1 MNETGQT
8 TGGSWWRTPLLHLRA
23 RLQQREDQVFLVL
36 ALVIGALTG
45 LAVVAFILLTERAGM
60 RLYPVGGA
68 RWRRLLLPVGGSL
81 GIGYLLY
88 HYFPDARGSGVPQT
102 KAALFARGG
111 RITMRTVIGK
121 FFCTSATLASG
132 IPLGREG
139 PSVQVGAGIASV
151 LGRRLGLRPEKVKAL
166 LPVGAAAAIA
176 AAFNTPLAAVLF
188 SLEEI
193 MGDLHA
199 PVLGSV
205 VLASATSWMVLRLLL
220 GNNPLFKVPQY
231 QLVHPLEF
239 AVYAVLGVAGGL
251 VSVAFT
257 KLLLGM
263 RERFLRFPQNTVWF
277 QPVAGGLLVGLMG
290 LFVPQVLG
298 VGYGYVGDVLNG
310 RMALNL
316 MVLLL
321 VLKLLTVT
329 TSYASGN
336 AGGIFGPALFIG
348 AMLGGTVGSV
358 AHRLLPAYT
367 ATAGAYALVG
377 MGAAF
382 AGIVRAPMTSVLMIF
397 EMTQDYAVIVPLMI
411 ANLVSLFI
419 SSRLQPEPIYEALAV
434 QDGIHLPSAETRL
447 RHGKRQ
453 IIRIMRTPTESL
465 PSELTVREAL
475 ERIRSSEFRTWLV
488 CDRRGLVGV
497 INRSTLELEAAEG
510 AAKQLDE
517 LVGGPVFPHVHPDQG
532 LDLALERMG
541 ANQIEILPVVSRA
554 DVHKLEGIVTL
565 RRCSGFLRAQHA
577 KSALGLKALGA
588 PPVPLLVGWERLMHP
603 VGRRPRFF
611 IDQWLVVLSI
621 FHSLAS
627 SKVPTQ
633 AKPAW
638 VGPPGLHL

>member
-1 MNETGQT
+1 MPGAEIGDSGERTS
-8 TGGSWWRTPLLHLRA
+8 GSWWRTPLSYLTA

-88 HYFPDARGSGVPQT
+88 RYFPDARGSGVPQT
-102 KAALFARGG
+102 KAALYARGG
-111 RITMRTVIGK
+111 LITLRTVIGK

-151 LGRRLGLRPEKVKAL
+151 IGRRLGLRSEKVKAL

-176 AAFNTPLAAVLF
+176 AAFNTPIAAVLF
-188 SLEEI
+188 ALEEI
-193 MGDLHA
+193 VGDLHA

-231 QLVHPLEF
+231 QLVNPLEF
-239 AVYAVLGVAGGL
+239 GIYAVLGVAGGL
-251 VSVAFT
+251 VSVSFT

-263 RERFLRFPQNTVWF
+263 RARFLRFPKKTVWF
-277 QPVAGGLLVGLMG
+277 QPVAGGFLVGLMG

-316 MVLLL
+316 MALLL
-321 VLKLLTVT
+321 VLKLITVT

-348 AMLGGTVGSV
+348 AMLGGTVGTV
-358 AHRLLPAYT
+358 AHHFLPGYT

-377 MGAAF
+377 MGAVF

-419 SSRLQPEPIYEALAV
+419 ASRLQREPIYEALAV
-434 QDGIHLPSAETRL
+434 QDGIHLPSANVRQ
-447 RHGKRQ
+447 RQGRRQ
-453 IIRIMRTPTESL
+453 IVRIMHALTESL
-465 PSELTVREAL
+465 PTDITVGEAL
-475 ERIRSSEFRTWLV
+475 QRANLSKFQTWLV
-488 CDRRGLVGV
+488 LDSGGVVGV
-497 INRSTLELEAAEG
+497 ISRHTLERKFTNDANLELR
-510 AAKQLDE
+510 KIVDVLD
-517 LVGGPVFPHVHPDQG
+517 FPHVHSDQG

-541 ANQIEILPVVSRA
+541 ANQIDVLPVVDRA
-554 DVHKLEGIVTL
+554 NVHRLEGIVTL
-565 RRCSGFLRAQHA
+565 R
-577 KSALGLKALGA
+577 
-588 PPVPLLVGWERLMHP
+588 
-603 VGRRPRFF
+603 
-611 IDQWLVVLSI
+611 DVLE
-621 FHSLAS
+621 FYGVS
-627 SKVPTQ
+627 SQ
-633 AKPAW
+633 DRE
-638 VGPPGLHL
+638 